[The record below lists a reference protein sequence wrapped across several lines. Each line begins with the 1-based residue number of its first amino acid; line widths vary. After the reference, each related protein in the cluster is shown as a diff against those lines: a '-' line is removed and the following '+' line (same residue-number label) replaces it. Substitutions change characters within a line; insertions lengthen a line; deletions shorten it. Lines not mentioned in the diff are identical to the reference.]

1 MLAKIFDSDVQ
12 RFNFVSKAIDK
23 KHIKESI
30 RYVSVDKDFIAGTD
44 GKRLHLS
51 RNIEE
56 RECGIYRIIEKSAK
70 RLEAYVY
77 PKDHKVTEGFPDY
90 KKKAAEFGLNEKSL
104 RFDTTQ
110 FISFSDY
117 SEQAR
122 YAQIIRFS
130 EKNTIDFEYFKSS
143 DPRRYDLFSWK
154 QSHEPL
160 IMLDHKQENICLIMP
175 IYIP

>member
-1 MLAKIFDSDVQ
+1 MLTEVFNSDVQ

-23 KHIKESI
+23 KHFAESI

-51 RNIEE
+51 RNIEG
-56 RECGIYRIIEKSAK
+56 RESGIYRIIEKSAK

-77 PKDHKVTEGFPDY
+77 PKDHQITKGFPDY
-90 KKKAAEFGLNEKSL
+90 KEMAVKFGMDKKSA

-110 FISFSDY
+110 FVSFSDY

-122 YAQIIRFS
+122 YTQIIRSS
-130 EKNTIDFEYFKSS
+130 EKNTINFDYFKSS
-143 DPRRYDLFSWK
+143 DPKRYDLFSW
-154 QSHEPL
+154 EDNFGPL
-160 IMLDHKQENICLIMP
+160 IMTDHKQKNICLIMP
-175 IYIP
+175 VFIP